1 MSHRRNSCHVLS
13 LAAYLGMST
22 ACVKPRGISSAA
34 RRAVAVAFLLST
46 ILNGGTAAAA
56 PSASASP
63 RGLPADAVLA
73 RLISEALAARPELA
87 KAEAVVRAEKE
98 RIPQAAALPDPMVQV
113 GIQNDGFTSIE
124 IGRMDT
130 SFVSLMA
137 SQTMPWPGRRGLRRD
152 IATLGS
158 VEATTQ
164 VERARISTEAD
175 VRRAYLDLL
184 LVRDR
189 VALLDRLDAIWRQ
202 SSEVARIVYETG
214 KGPQSDVLRAQLEL
228 RRLGQRRIALQ
239 GEEKARLLT
248 LNRLSGHPLDEP
260 IETTTHIRDLGAPS
274 AQVGRFSADRAL
286 TESPELRAARTEVA
300 RAGKSVELAQGGYYP
315 DVTVG
320 AGFMFRGQLPP
331 MWLVTVG
338 APVPLWGG
346 DKQDRALNEGRARE
360 GAARSD
366 VTTLEQMVR
375 LRSEERRS
383 VFSTLVRTIDGYDH
397 GLLAE
402 SEATATSTLNQYTVG
417 KVPFASVLEANAGLI
432 ADHEGYLEAVA
443 AAHRILIDEAEI
455 SLGATAMP
463 NAAGGGSA
471 MPGTG
476 PSSMGGSAPPAS
488 TGGGSSLGG
497 SGSSGGS
504 GAGM

>member
-1 MSHRRNSCHVLS
+1 MGSATAWRAALVLFAVLLCSVLS
-13 LAAYLGMST
+13 VA
-22 ACVKPRGISSAA
+22 P
-34 RRAVAVAFLLST
+34 AVA
-46 ILNGGTAAAA
+46 A
-56 PSASASP
+56 PAGADATS
-63 RGLPADAVLA
+63 GLPADPVLA
-73 RLISEALAARPELA
+73 RLIAEAIAARPELA
-87 KAEAVVRAEKE
+87 KAEAMVRAEKE

-113 GIQNDGFTSIE
+113 GVQNDGFTSVE
-124 IGRMDT
+124 IGKMDT

-137 SQTMPWPGRRGLRRD
+137 SQTLPWPGRRGLRRD
-152 IATLGS
+152 IATLGAAQ
-158 VEATTQ
+158 ATTQ

-184 LVRDR
+184 LARDR
-189 VALLDRLDAIWRQ
+189 IVLLDRLEAIWRQ
-202 SSEVARIVYETG
+202 SSEVARVMYETG

-228 RRLGQRRIALQ
+228 RRLEQRRIALQ
-239 GEEKARLLT
+239 GEEKARLLL
-248 LNRLSGHPLDEP
+248 LNRLRGRPLDEA
-260 IETTTHIRDLGAPS
+260 IETTTHIRDLGAPA
-274 AQVGRFSADRAL
+274 AQAARFSADRAL
-286 TESPELRAARTEVA
+286 TQSPELRAARTEIA

-360 GAARSD
+360 SAARSD

-375 LRSEERRS
+375 LRSEERRTA
-383 VFSTLVRTIDGYDH
+383 FTTLVRAIDVYDR
-397 GLLAE
+397 GLLVE

-417 KVPFASVLEANAGLI
+417 KVSFASVLEANAGLN
-432 ADHEGYLEAVA
+432 ADHESYLTAVA
-443 AAHRILIDEAEI
+443 GAHRILIDEAEV

-463 NAAGGGSA
+463 SAAGGGGA

-476 PSSMGGSAPPAS
+476 AGPMSGAVAAPATS
-488 TGGGSSLGG
+488 GGG
-497 SGSSGGS
+497 SGSGSAAGSGG
-504 GAGM
+504 GM